1 MTHLATVAS
10 MLESQNHP
18 PSRALSLVGEMIF
31 PPRPGRAGHRP
42 AAPQR
47 DEPASDHQEGDAAD
61 AIRDAEAALAQQNSA
76 TAQLDL
82 QVITAVLNA
91 HEKTAEGS
99 EALDAL
105 QHDVEAAVRTRS
117 DLDTPAGA
125 RDFQRFLVSKLTA
138 MHAVVVSASLDD
150 MSKSALMAAWTSLY
164 SFSRPGENDAG
175 ERRPSTDGRTSSPTE
190 SASQSRPIAADAG
203 IDPYPDSLSAG
214 DSGLLPEDMPAQISP
229 AAMPTTPA
237 TPGIPAFGGG
247 AMPGGGAVPAGVP
260 GWAMPSGL
268 PLPGELQALPGAL
281 PVGPLPG
288 TDDERSPQDLDDG
301 GPKFGAL
308 QDEPSSGQKGDDQ
321 ADHEAAGSMAAEPP
335 PSGPTVVT
343 LPNGETVIAPSPQLA
358 AAIKAS
364 ADGVPIAEA
373 FRQQG
378 ITIPPPGTAVSDPVD
393 PSQVAPGDIGMFT
406 NRHALALGQSKA
418 LLNGQIQHI
427 STVTGPSFLGWE
439 HPPAPVTTTAPVR
452 TEPPAP
458 TRPATTGRP

>member
-1 MTHLATVAS
+1 
-10 MLESQNHP
+10 MLGSQD
-18 PSRALSLVGEMIF
+18 F
-31 PPRPGRAGHRP
+31 
-42 AAPQR
+42 

-61 AIRDAEAALAQQNSA
+61 VIRDAEAVLVHQNSA
-76 TAQLDL
+76 IAQLDL
-82 QVITAVLNA
+82 QVITAVLDA

-105 QHDVEAAVRTRS
+105 KHDVEVAVRTRS

-125 RDFQRFLVSKLTA
+125 RDFQRFLVSKLA
-138 MHAVVVSASLDD
+138 AIRAVVASASLDD
-150 MSKSALMAAWTSLY
+150 TSNSALMAAWTSLY
-164 SFSRPGENDAG
+164 NFFRPGESDAS
-175 ERRPSTDGRTSSPTE
+175 ERCPSTDGPTSSPTE
-190 SASQSRPIAADAG
+190 RAGQSQLIAADAG
-203 IDPYPDSLSAG
+203 LDPYLDSLSPE
-214 DSGLLPEDMPAQISP
+214 DSGLLAEDMPAQISP
-229 AAMPTTPA
+229 ASMPTTPA
-237 TPGIPAFGGG
+237 TPGIPSVGGG

-268 PLPGELQALPGAL
+268 PLPGALQA
-281 PVGPLPG
+281 GPLQG
-288 TDDERSPQDLDDG
+288 TDDERSLHDLDDG
-301 GPKFGAL
+301 GPKFNDP
-308 QDEPSSGQKGDDQ
+308 QDELSSGKKDDDQ
-321 ADHEAAGSMAAEPP
+321 ADHEAAEPMAAEPP

-343 LPNGETVIAPSPQLA
+343 LPNGETVIAGSPQLA

-378 ITIPPPGTAVSDPVD
+378 ITIPPPGTAVSEPVD
-393 PSQVAPGDIGMFT
+393 PSQIAPGDIGMFT

-439 HPPAPVTTTAPVR
+439 HPPEPVTTTAPVR
-452 TEPPAP
+452 AEPPAP